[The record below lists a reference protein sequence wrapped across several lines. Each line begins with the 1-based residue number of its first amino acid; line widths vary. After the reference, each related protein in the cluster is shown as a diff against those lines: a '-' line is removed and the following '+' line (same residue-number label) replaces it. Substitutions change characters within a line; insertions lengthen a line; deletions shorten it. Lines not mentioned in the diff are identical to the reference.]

1 MPIIGKEMF
10 FGGKKEEGCL
20 DKEPFVQGREISSSR

>member
-1 MPIIGKEMF
+1 VPVVGKEMF
-10 FGGKKEEGCL
+10 VGGKKQEECL